1 MLPRRAG
8 SSRGSPHR
16 RTASEADRPA
26 PIAETSLRI
35 WRVLLLAG
43 NRNAATRATVC
54 DCAAECAATPV
65 TLIAAVAAAAAT
77 MMRAAV
83 TALLSNGWAD
93 KRYEDVQNAALTLLY
108 LQAFIGLLGTVG
120 PTYTGVIVADVGV
133 ALFGLVAVASGYQ
146 ALGRTYAALLMLM
159 LLLDSLWLALFAPH
173 IWCPL
178 RPPHLVPS
186 PAHSPHLPTPSC
198 SSLPAHLLVLSP
210 SSISLPALVSVP
222 AATGTTRSVH
232 NTCTASHA
240 SSTHSAPY
248 SLLHLPP
255 PSLPLRHT
263 LHARLIMLDMPS
275 LTRLIMLD
283 MPSLTRLIM
292 LDMPSLSRLIMLDM
306 PSLTR
311 LIMLDMPSL
320 TRLIMLDMPS
330 LTRLIMLD
338 MPSLTRLIMLDMPS
352 ITRLIM
358 LDMPSLSRLMLDM
371 PSLTRLIMLDMPSLT
386 RLIMPDMPSL
396 TRLPLLFLCQI
407 PP

>member
-173 IWCPL
+173 IWSEELTAPWRQHPL
-178 RPPHLVPS
+178 VALAVLLELTC
-186 PAHSPHLPTPSC
+186 HSLTFTLRLLSALLWLQMLRLGLADSREPTPVPTSEVHAY
-198 SSLPAHLLVLSP
+198 LPAYDSLGPYRPASSATPDLSP
-210 SSISLPALVSVP
+210 TAGRERAVGDEFVGSAIFHPSAFATLFQSDTLLNYLSEDGSS
-222 AATGTTRSVH
+222 
-232 NTCTASHA
+232 
-240 SSTHSAPY
+240 SAPN
-248 SLLHLPP
+248 SLDSSYGGHPVAAGAEDTEV
-255 PSLPLRHT
+255 HGWDGV
-263 LHARLIMLDMPS
+263 IWGDVM
-275 LTRLIMLD
+275 
-283 MPSLTRLIM
+283 
-292 LDMPSLSRLIMLDM
+292 
-306 PSLTR
+306 
-311 LIMLDMPSL
+311 
-320 TRLIMLDMPS
+320 
-330 LTRLIMLD
+330 
-338 MPSLTRLIMLDMPS
+338 
-352 ITRLIM
+352 
-358 LDMPSLSRLMLDM
+358 
-371 PSLTRLIMLDMPSLT
+371 
-386 RLIMPDMPSL
+386 
-396 TRLPLLFLCQI
+396 
-407 PP
+407 